1 MANELMVAP
10 KNEIVVYQPDNTL
23 RMEVSVRDQTIWLTQ
38 QKIGELFGV
47 GKSAISKH
55 LKNIFETGELR
66 EELVVS
72 KMETT
77 TLHGAIAGKTQTHL
91 VKYFNLDAII
101 AIKWTMNAKNRC
113 TP

>member
-1 MANELMVAP
+1 MANDLIVAL
-10 KNEIVVYQPDNTL
+10 KNEIVVYQPDDTL

-47 GKSAISKH
+47 GKAAISKH

-77 TLHGAIAGKTQTHL
+77 TLFSHYRQHRLAHRRIAQGCWLSSFRTDEDGA
-91 VKYFNLDAII
+91 
-101 AIKWTMNAKNRC
+101 
-113 TP
+113 